1 MLLSLLFHQ
10 NLNFLSFA
18 TIKQKGMKKPQHY

>member
-1 MLLSLLFHQ
+1 LLFHQ

-18 TIKQKGMKKPQHY
+18 TIKQKGMRKPQHY